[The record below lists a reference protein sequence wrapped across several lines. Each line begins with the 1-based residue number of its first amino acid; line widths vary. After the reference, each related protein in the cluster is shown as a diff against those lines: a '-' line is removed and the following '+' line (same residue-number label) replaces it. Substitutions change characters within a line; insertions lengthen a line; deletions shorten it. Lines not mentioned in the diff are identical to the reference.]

1 MSEMNILLVGPIAS
15 GKGTQAQNLI
25 EKFNLA
31 HLEMGGLLRSISKKE
46 TPLGYK
52 VKEFINSG
60 KLVTDDI
67 VVEVVENYLQSIDR
81 LDGILFDGFPRVLS
95 QAKYFEEFLT
105 KKGLMI
111 DVVLYLT
118 LPEEEILNRV
128 LNRRTCEKCGKIF
141 NIVTNPP
148 RTEGLCDNCGGKLV
162 SRSDETPEK
171 TATRIEWFEK
181 EVVPMIDFYKSKNM
195 VEEIDGDQPIKK
207 IFIDIIERLKKRGL
221 VASNCV

>member
-1 MSEMNILLVGPIAS
+1 MNILLVGPIAS
-15 GKGTQAQNLI
+15 GKGTQAQKLI

-31 HLEMGGLLRSISKKE
+31 HLEMGGLFRSITKE
-46 TPLGYK
+46 ESSLGYK
-52 VKEFINSG
+52 VKDFIDNG

-67 VVEVVENYLQSIDR
+67 VVEVVENYLQGINR

-105 KKGLMI
+105 KKGLKI

-118 LPEEEILNRV
+118 LPKEEILNRI
-128 LNRRTCEKCGKIF
+128 LNRRTCEQCGRIF

-148 RTEGLCDNCGGKLV
+148 KTEGTCDDCGGKLV
-162 SRSDETPEK
+162 SRADETPEK

-181 EVVPMIDFYKSKNM
+181 EVLPMIDFYKSKNM
-195 VEEIDGDQPIKK
+195 VEEIDGTRSIEV
-207 IFIDIIERLKKRGL
+207 IFKDIVSRLEKRGL
-221 VASNCV
+221 VKDA